1 MITVQAAS
9 LKKDKIPTKISQ
21 NQDKYLCD
29 QIGKK
34 QNKILPKIYK
44 YQRHLFIRISSFE
57 I

>member
-44 YQRHLFIRISSFE
+44 YQRQLFIKNIIF
-57 I
+57 